1 MDTEDLRRKE
11 KMLELQREL
20 LAVEED
26 RLNGK
31 KSYTVDEVVEALN
44 IIIENARKNGAPE

>member
-1 MDTEDLRRKE
+1 MDTEELERKE
-11 KMLELQREL
+11 KMLKLRNEL

-31 KSYTVDEVVEALN
+31 KGYTVDEVVESLN
-44 IIIENARKNGAPE
+44 KIIENARNNGASV